1 MAKKKKNRTVQTQPA
16 EPAVDS
22 KKIKK
27 EKRVVTICL
36 LTALALLLIAG
47 MVYAAITAEKENA
60 VNNQTA
66 ETQEAEQT
74 STSAEETT
82 EVQETEPAETQ
93 ESEPAQTAEQS
104 TSDFDT
110 TLNYYADITVE
121 NYGTI
126 TVALDAEAAPLTV
139 QNFVEL
145 ARSGF
150 YDGLTF
156 HRIMDGFMMQG
167 GDPTGTGSGGADY
180 NIPGEFSANGW
191 DNPLSHTRGAIS
203 MARSKDYDSAS
214 SQFFIV
220 QSDSTSLDGIYACF
234 GYVTEGMEYVD
245 AICADAE
252 PTDNNG
258 TIPAEAQPVI
268 STIVIRTA

>member
-1 MAKKKKNRTVQTQPA
+1 MAKKKKNRTVQTKPA
-16 EPAVDS
+16 EPAVDQ
-22 KKIKK
+22 KKVKK
-27 EKRVVTICL
+27 EQRVVLICL
-36 LTALALLLIAG
+36 LTALALMLIAG
-47 MVYAAITAEKENA
+47 MVYAAITAEKENPA
-60 VNNQTA
+60 NNQPA
-66 ETQEAEQT
+66 ETQEVEQT
-74 STSAEETT
+74 STSAAETT
-82 EVQETEPAETQ
+82 AAQDTEPAEVQ
-93 ESEPAQTAEQS
+93 ESELAQTAAES

-110 TLNYYADITVE
+110 TLNYYADITVQD
-121 NYGTI
+121 YGTL

-139 QNFVEL
+139 QNFVDL

-203 MARSKDYDSAS
+203 MARATDYDSAS

-220 QSDSTSLDGIYACF
+220 QSDSTSLDGKYACF

-258 TIPAEAQPVI
+258 TIKPEEQPVI
-268 STIVIRTA
+268 TSIVIRTE

>member
-82 EVQETEPAETQ
+82 EAQETEPAETQ

-203 MARSKDYDSAS
+203 MARATDYDSAS

-220 QSDSTSLDGIYACF
+220 QSDSTSLDGNYACF

-268 STIVIRTA
+268 RTIVIRTA

>member
-1 MAKKKKNRTVQTQPA
+1 MAKKKKNKSVNAKPA
-16 EPAVDS
+16 ELAVDT
-22 KKIKK
+22 KKVKK
-27 EKRVVTICL
+27 EQRIVLICV
-36 LTALALLLIAG
+36 LTFLALLLIAG
-47 MVYAAITAEKENA
+47 MVYAALTAEKDNA
-60 VNNQTA
+60 AAQAA
-66 ETQEAEQT
+66 EVQEAET
-74 STSAEETT
+74 TAASAG
-82 EVQETEPAETQ
+82 EPAEVQ
-93 ESEPAQTAEQS
+93 ESEPAQTETDTS
-104 TSDFDT
+104 SDFDT
-110 TLNYYADITVE
+110 SLNYYADITVE
-121 NYGTI
+121 DYGTI

-167 GDPTGTGSGGADY
+167 GDPTGTGSGGTDY

-203 MARSKDYDSAS
+203 MARANDYDSAS

-220 QSDSTSLDGIYACF
+220 QSDSTSLDGNYACF

-258 TIPAEAQPVI
+258 TIKAEEQPVI
-268 STIVIRTA
+268 RSIVIRTE